1 MPAAFVKEFEF
12 NGQVITSVVMDEDEF
27 LSFCDELLEIFW
39 RLSPSSPGERADADQ
54 IAKIKAGK
62 HLPMMAL
69 GSKTAKFFERYGIK
83 SKYASFIVRGQGPN
97 VAKRYLD

>member
-27 LSFCDELLEIFW
+27 LSFCDELLEVFEI
-39 RLSPSSPGERADADQ
+39 RGGERADADQ